1 MGTVCFHSWTLQKDI
16 FFKDIHI
23 LTDAQDISGN
33 IQQTGMDECS
43 WGGRKETE
51 RCTWHSA
58 PLLLFEY
65 FFFFT
70 MWSFAY
76 KRHKSFAFRFYIP
89 SQISPLSSRSGSQL
103 PDFQLLPCI
112 SHKYFQHSQYKTRW
126 WSSPLN
132 LSLPRLLVTW
142 TSRALWAQSVC
153 GSDSSHSLAPTS
165 NPPWCLWIL

>member
-1 MGTVCFHSWTLQKDI
+1 MHRISLEIYSKLGWMNASGEAKRRLKDALDVLYLCYYLSTI
-16 FFKDIHI
+16 
-23 LTDAQDISGN
+23 
-33 IQQTGMDECS
+33 
-43 WGGRKETE
+43 
-51 RCTWHSA
+51 
-58 PLLLFEY
+58 
-65 FFFFT
+65 FFFT

-126 WSSPLN
+126 WSSPQN
-132 LSLPRLLVTW
+132 LSLPGLLVTW
-142 TSRALWAQSVC
+142 TSQALWAQSVC